1 MYFDQHLHSHHS
13 HDGHYPIRK
22 MAESARLAGCSG
34 ITITDHCNFKFERD
48 DDLYTPIKNCYDEFA
63 ELKESFDK
71 DFFLGF
77 GIEIGQGAEK
87 VKEANE
93 AAAWF
98 PYDAVLGSV
107 HSVLGKSD
115 YCTWKG
121 ICPDPVNEMKE
132 YLLGELEIIEKT
144 DFDILTH
151 LTYPWRYFEKNSDF
165 PLPADYP
172 EITDMI
178 FKKLI
183 EKGRALEV
191 NISGLCRTPHF
202 DYLPPLVLVK
212 RYRELG
218 GELVTLGTD
227 AHVFEQCGQHMKDG
241 SEFLKEA
248 GFKYLAHFRDRKP
261 KMIELE

>member
-13 HDGHYPIRK
+13 ADGRDSIEQ
-22 MAESARLAGCSG
+22 MADGARSAGCSG
-34 ITITDHCNFKFERD
+34 ITITDHCNFKFEKEKE
-48 DDLYTPIKNCYDEFA
+48 LYTPLKNCYDEFLSLR
-63 ELKESFDK
+63 EKYDK

-77 GIEIGQGAEK
+77 GVEIGQGGEK

-98 PYDAVLGSV
+98 PYDVVLGSV

-121 ICPDPVNEMKE
+121 ICPDPVKEME
-132 YLLGELEIIEKT
+132 VYLSQELNIIEKT

-151 LTYPWRYFEKNSDF
+151 LTYPWRYFEKSSDF
-165 PLPADYP
+165 PKAEEFTD
-172 EITDMI
+172 ITNEI
-178 FKKLI
+178 FKALI
-183 EKGRALEV
+183 KKGRALEI
-191 NISGLCRTPHF
+191 NISGLCRTPNF
-202 DYLPPLVLVK
+202 NIMPTLPMVK

-227 AHVFEQCGQHMKDG
+227 SHVNEQCGHHMKEG
-241 SEFLKEA
+241 SDFLKEA
-248 GFKYLAHFRDRKP
+248 GFKYLAHYRERKP
-261 KMIELE
+261 RMISL